1 MSPVRRALEFLF
13 TRVLRSRIGVALM
26 IALLVFG
33 VIGAARLVA
42 GPGDPGL
49 GLTSRPTQPISTAD
63 PEAGDDGVLASPPT
77 AVAPKTRPG
86 EDTPEQVAGRFTAA
100 WLSGPGS
107 SGDAWQARLR
117 PLSTPSLAEKMTGA
131 DPETVP
137 ARRTTGAPTLRP
149 RTESFVEALVPLDN
163 GTLRLE
169 LVAPNGPWLV
179 DAIDWER
186 S

>member
-13 TRVLRSRIGVALM
+13 TRVLRSRLG
-26 IALLVFG
+26 IALVIAVLVFG
-33 VIGAARLVA
+33 VIGAARLVG
-42 GPGDPGL
+42 GPGDSGL
-49 GLTSRPTQPISTAD
+49 GLTSRPSQPISTAD

-86 EDTPEQVAGRFTAA
+86 EATPEQVAGRFTTA

-107 SGDAWQARLR
+107 TGDAWQARLR
-117 PLSTPSLAEKMTGA
+117 PLATPALAEKMTDA

-137 ARRTTGAPTLRP
+137 ARKTTGAPTLRP

-169 LVAPNGPWLV
+169 LVAPDGLWLV
-179 DAIDWER
+179 DAVDWER

>member
-1 MSPVRRALEFLF
+1 VSPVRRALEFLF
-13 TRVLRSRIGVALM
+13 TRVLRSRLG
-26 IALLVFG
+26 IALVIAVLVFG
-33 VIGAARLVA
+33 VIGAARLVG
-42 GPGDPGL
+42 GPGDSGL
-49 GLTSRPTQPISTAD
+49 GLTSRPSQPISTAD

-86 EDTPEQVAGRFTAA
+86 EATPEQVAGRFTTA

-107 SGDAWQARLR
+107 TGDAWQARLR
-117 PLSTPSLAEKMTGA
+117 PLATPALAEKMTDA

-137 ARRTTGAPTLRP
+137 ARKTTGAPTLRP

-169 LVAPNGPWLV
+169 LVAPDGLWLV
-179 DAIDWER
+179 DAVDWER

>member
-13 TRVLRSRIGVALM
+13 TRVLRSRLG
-26 IALLVFG
+26 IALVIAVLVFG
-33 VIGAARLVA
+33 VIGAARLVG
-42 GPGDPGL
+42 GPGDSGL
-49 GLTSRPTQPISTAD
+49 GLTSRPSQPISTAD

-86 EDTPEQVAGRFTAA
+86 EATPEQVAGRFTTA

-107 SGDAWQARLR
+107 TGDAWQARLR
-117 PLSTPSLAEKMTGA
+117 PLATPALAEKMADA

-137 ARRTTGAPTLRP
+137 ARKTTGAPTLRP

-169 LVAPNGPWLV
+169 LVAPDGHWLV
-179 DAIDWER
+179 DAVDWER